1 MPAFLFLPDLV
12 YFLWIPK
19 TSSSFPLKE
28 NKPNLSIPS
37 LPVLHLFSLWYY
49 CDAFFG
55 VFTTLLLECFS
66 RHPSMLCIV
75 YLYDPHAS
83 CTEPD
88 NPFGP
93 SEDYH
98 I

>member
-12 YFLWIPK
+12 CFLWIPK
-19 TSSSFPLKE
+19 TSFSFPLKE
-28 NKPNLSIPS
+28 NKPDLTIPS
-37 LPVLHLFSLWYY
+37 LPVSHLFPLWYL
-49 CDAFFG
+49 FG
-55 VFTTLLLECFS
+55 VFTTLLLVFFS

-93 SEDYH
+93 SSEVYH
-98 I
+98 IRAT